1 MGVLRLFSGRT
12 LAERYLE
19 RGLHF
24 LDKKKYED
32 ALADLTSAIGEEV
45 LNAELYTTRGFIYL
59 ESAKEEYLDY
69 AREDFEYAL
78 YLDPQQ
84 WVAEYCLGM
93 IAYAGERFEEALR
106 RFTVARDL
114 AHLHPE
120 PYYYRALC
128 FFKLHEHARA
138 INEMELA
145 FQVFEQSGDSRKRL
159 ATRWKKEFE
168 KVQRQ
173 LKKAGGNR
181 PALNSGAPVSGSQD
195 AVGNTVRPSVVDSY
209 SHYTG
214 QAPEESSDQEDRP

>member
-24 LDKKKYED
+24 LDKKKYDD
-32 ALADLTSAIGEEV
+32 ALADLTSAIGEEA
-45 LNAELYTTRGFIYL
+45 LNAELYATRGFIYL
-59 ESAKEEYLDY
+59 ESDREEYLEY
-69 AREDFEYAL
+69 ARADFEYAL
-78 YLDPQQ
+78 YLDPKQ

-93 IAYAGERFEEALR
+93 IGYAEEHFEEALR

-128 FFKLHEHARA
+128 FYKLHEHERA
-138 INEMELA
+138 AKEMDLA
-145 FQVFEQSGDSRKRL
+145 FQVFEQQDDRRKSQ
-159 ATRWKKEFE
+159 AKRWKKIFE
-168 KVQRQ
+168 KELRQ

-181 PALNSGAPVSGSQD
+181 PALTSGAATGAGSTLD
-195 AVGNTVRPSVVDSY
+195 DSARPSVVDSSARY
-209 SHYTG
+209 STPG
-214 QAPEESSDQEDRP
+214 AAETSGQEDRP